1 MLQSGSPFD
10 NSNNRSEVD
19 MVVTTLRKISGGDVE
34 IVSPL
39 PLDEK
44 KVNISNLSDLMPE
57 DL

>member
-1 MLQSGSPFD
+1 
-10 NSNNRSEVD
+10 

-44 KVNISNLSDLMPE
+44 KVNISNLSDMMPE